1 MFKVS
6 YRFSHTSVIRGF
18 PMHWLIHLCMLLV
31 FCVVSSVATAQ
42 SLGERVR
49 VTTSPPEARFDGYV
63 LESPS
68 DSLQLRLTD
77 SNLLSVPREDI
88 VLLERYMGK
97 RTYKKRGFLIG
108 GGAGAAVGI
117 AAGLQAEEDCGL
129 ISFFC
134 GTKERL
140 ETSAMLAGSFGLIS
154 GVLGLAVGAV
164 VERDQWE
171 EISSTRTSGIRLSP
185 MLNVVYNEHSGQTL

>member
-1 MFKVS
+1 
-6 YRFSHTSVIRGF
+6 
-18 PMHWLIHLCMLLV
+18 MHWVLRLCMFLV
-31 FCVVSSVATAQ
+31 FSVVSSVAVAQ

-49 VTTSPPEARFDGYV
+49 VTTSPPDARFDGYV

-88 VLLERYMGK
+88 VLLERYTGK

-108 GGAGAAVGI
+108 GGVGAVAGI
-117 AAGLQAEEDCGL
+117 TAGLLAEEDCGW

-134 GTKERL
+134 GTQQRL
-140 ETSAMLAGSFGLIS
+140 ETTAMLTGYFGLIS
-154 GVLGLAVGAV
+154 GAVGFAIGAV
-164 VERDQWE
+164 VEGDRWE
-171 EISSTRTSGIRLSP
+171 KISSTRTSGIRLAP
-185 MLNVVYNEHSGQTL
+185 MLNVVYNEQSGQTLWVGVRARL